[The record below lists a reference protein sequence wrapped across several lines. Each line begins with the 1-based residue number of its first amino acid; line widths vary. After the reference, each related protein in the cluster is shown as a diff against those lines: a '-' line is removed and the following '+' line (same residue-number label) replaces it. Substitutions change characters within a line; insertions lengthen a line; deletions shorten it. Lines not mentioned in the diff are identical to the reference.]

1 MKKTFLWILLWSA
14 VVTASGQ
21 VKNLSL
27 QLENILF
34 TDLVDTLER
43 AVPAR
48 FYYSDKWVDSLV
60 ITLNVSDMPFSA
72 AVERALSGSGLSF
85 FITEDDRVILS
96 RGYSVRTGFGKEY
109 LDYLRRNIRSQDS
122 LPRQLLSP
130 EGPDSETDDES
141 KIFRIGRQS
150 ESAGGRT
157 AVLSGTITG
166 RHDGEAVTGAIVYV
180 GKLRAGAMTNNAGYY
195 SINLP
200 RGQYQVEYRMMGMKT
215 TRRNVVIYSDGIL
228 DVEMDDDENLMEAV
242 IVTGIRDNIKDVR
255 TGTELISVKM
265 LKQIPMGLGEADII
279 KSTLLLPGVQTAG
292 EASAGF
298 NVRGGSTDQNL
309 VLLDHAPVINT
320 SHMFGFF
327 SAFNPDLVTDVTLFK
342 SGIPAKYGGRL
353 SSVMVINPVV
363 GNREKINVS
372 GGISPFTGRILVEGP
387 VSDDRTSFILGA
399 RSTYSDWLLGFID
412 DFRIRNSIA
421 GFYDLQ
427 GSISHDFNSKNS
439 LSVSGY
445 YSRDRFKYY
454 LESAFRYGNLA
465 TTLKWDH
472 SFSPVLSARFSAIM
486 SDYRYDVD
494 TYNDS
499 TTYSSLNYKLGQKIV
514 RGDFSLSAF
523 EKHKIE
529 FGVDATF
536 ISLYPGTREPF
547 GDYSTVPPKQLE
559 KEQAVEPSLYFGDE
573 FAITPLLSLYAGIRG
588 TLFTSFG
595 PGTEFRYSENDRRS
609 VSSITDTVH
618 FRGGEIMSFYP
629 GADFRFSARYILTA
643 ESSVKLSA
651 QRVYQYI
658 HMISNTTSISPTDIW
673 KISNRYLEPERS
685 DQVSAGV
692 YYNFR
697 RRGVG
702 ISAEGYYKILENI
715 LDYKGG
721 AILTMNEHLET
732 DILNSHGKAYGVELM
747 LRKQTGYLTGWVG
760 YTWSR
765 ALLSATGGASGE
777 GVNREE
783 FYPADFDKPH
793 DLKVVTNLKVT
804 RRFNFTSNFSYS
816 TGRPI
821 TFPVAFFHFDNADQI
836 YYSSRNSYRMP
847 DYIRLDLA
855 VTING
860 TLKARKL
867 NHSSLTLSAYNVL
880 GRKNPYSV
888 YFRYDDGRIR
898 GYQLSIFGQPVI
910 MLSYNFRIFG
920 NASGDF

>member
-821 TFPVAFFHFDNADQI
+821 TFPVAFFHFDNTDQI

>member
-309 VLLDHAPVINT
+309 VLLDYAPVINT

-499 TTYSSLNYKLGQKIV
+499 TTYSSLNYKLGQKIL